1 MHGIQRPFSHRQ
13 FAPIAA
19 AIVPTTESPKTTT
32 KKTSII
38 KFSSNPNLQQAQQQI
53 LDIISTSSGRG
64 KTGMPPDQQSIFNDA
79 LSQLETAQKGFISD
93 PTSSKNLPL
102 LDGRWRLLYTTRPGT
117 ASPIQRTFTGIDSF
131 SVYQEIETSTSSY
144 LRVNNIVDFGPS
156 VGYLKVEAEASV
168 DSRPIPGFV
177 PRQKEGLP
185 FGILGRSNTDPP
197 VKKNIRVDFG
207 FDKAAFYFKSLPFT
221 IPYPVPFKL
230 LGDERK
236 GWIDVTYLSKD
247 GDFRISRGNKGT
259 VFVLVKD
266 ASPKER
272 LLALLLSNQQGG
284 KRDDAAVLAAAEA
297 LMAEGSPR
305 QGRSPA
311 KNNPLAAGKWRLRW
325 TQQGKRANPLQKA
338 LADKVGNWQIISGDG
353 SELENRVAL
362 LPQVTVRAM
371 AVCEPD
377 SITRTGVDIEKV
389 LLEIGPWK
397 VPLDVKTDGRGFI
410 DWLYLDEDV
419 RITKGN
425 KGSLFIHTKDADE
438 R

>member
-1 MHGIQRPFSHRQ
+1 MRVIQCPSTRRR

-19 AIVPTTESPKTTT
+19 ATVTTT
-32 KKTSII
+32 KKTSIF
-38 KFSSNPNLQQAQQQI
+38 KASSNPNLQQAQQKI
-53 LDIISTSSGRG
+53 IDIISTSSGRG
-64 KTGMPPDQQSIFNDA
+64 KKGMSPDQQSIFNAA
-79 LSQLETAQKGFISD
+79 LSQLETAQKGNIISD

-102 LDGRWRLLYTTRPGT
+102 LEGRWRLLYTTRPGT

-131 SVYQEIETSTSSY
+131 SVYQEIETNTSSY
-144 LRVNNIVDFGPS
+144 LRVNNVVDFGPT

-168 DSRPIPGFV
+168 DSRPIPGFI
-177 PRQKEGLP
+177 PRQKKGLP
-185 FGILGRSNTDPP
+185 FGILDKSNTDPP
-197 VKKNIRVDFG
+197 VKKNIRIDFG

-236 GWIDVTYLSKD
+236 GWIDVTYLNQD

-259 VFVLVKD
+259 LFVLVKD

-272 LLALLLSNQQGG
+272 LLRLLNQKGRG
-284 KRDDAAVLAAAEA
+284 RDDAAILAAAEA
-297 LMAEGSPR
+297 LITEGSPR

-325 TQQGKRANPLQKA
+325 TQQGKTANPLQKA

-362 LPQVTVRAM
+362 LPKLTVRAM

-377 SITRTGVDIEKV
+377 SNTRTGVDIEKV
-389 LLEIGPWK
+389 LLEIGLWK

-425 KGSLFIHTKDADE
+425 KGSLFIHTRETQINDDTML
-438 R
+438 